1 MYIVLTV
8 LACTALGFYL
18 NRLYLT
24 ETFKKLFLLSFAFHL
39 ISGIA
44 VWFLYQYHYQNGD
57 ILFYIKDLQSVWL
70 KFSHS
75 PTEYFQFLYSDSNSL
90 LPLINQ
96 QERSLF
102 FIKCISILHFISNG
116 NIVLTQLFLSI
127 LSFVACWLCVK
138 KLNTCFPNHELT
150 FIISFSFIPS
160 VLFWG
165 SGLVKETV
173 TLIFIYIIIICALHL
188 SFSKRKK
195 QIHLFF
201 LLLSG
206 FMLFELRYFVFAI
219 FFSFVLLLLLFH
231 FVKSSHHKK
240 KIAIGSTLLLI
251 IAVISISFLHP
262 NLHINNIIDVII
274 HNHNSVVDLSQP
286 GDFMVF
292 PQLDVN
298 HWRLFL
304 YLPFASFFGI
314 LRPFL
319 WESTNVLQFLSSL
332 ENTVFLLLIFYQ
344 IRRLPIL
351 WKNAN
356 VKYWFILSIGYAL
369 SMSAVL
375 AISTPNYGSLNRY
388 RIVFLPFL
396 VFWLLYQNPIL
407 NKWQKKMVKTA

>member
-39 ISGIA
+39 ISGMA

-75 PTEYFQFLYSDSNSL
+75 PTEYFQFLYSDNNSL

-127 LSFVACWLCVK
+127 LSFVACWLCIK

-251 IAVISISFLHP
+251 ITVISISFLHP

-274 HNHNSVVDLSQP
+274 HNHKSVVDLSQP

-292 PQLDVN
+292 PQLDVD

-344 IRRLPIL
+344 IRRLPTL

>member
-24 ETFKKLFLLSFAFHL
+24 EAFKKFFLLSFVLHL

-44 VWFLYQYHYQNGD
+44 VWFLYHYHYQNGD
-57 ILFYIKDLQSVWL
+57 ILFYIKDLESVWL
-70 KFSHS
+70 NFNQS
-75 PTEYFQFLYSDSNSL
+75 PTEYIQFLFADDTSL
-90 LPLINQ
+90 LQLTHQ

-127 LSFVACWLCVK
+127 LSFIACWLCIK
-138 KLNTCFPNHELT
+138 KLNACFPKHELP

-188 SFSKRKK
+188 CFSKRKK
-195 QIHLFF
+195 QVFVF
-201 LLLSG
+201 VLLLSG
-206 FMLFELRYFVFAI
+206 FMLFKLRYFVFAI
-219 FFSFVLLLLLFH
+219 FFSFVLMLLFYH
-231 FVKSSHHKK
+231 FIRRISNQKK
-240 KIAIGSTLLLI
+240 WIVVGLPTLLI
-251 IAVISISFLHP
+251 TGIGISFLHP
-262 NLHINNIIDVII
+262 NLHFNAIQDVII
-274 HNHNSVVDLSQP
+274 HNYKSVVALSQP
-286 GDFMVF
+286 GDYMVF
-292 PQLDVN
+292 PKLDEDN
-298 HWRLFL
+298 WRLFL
-304 YLPFASFFGI
+304 YLPFSSLFGI
-314 LRPFL
+314 LRPFI
-319 WESTNVLQFLSSL
+319 WESTNVLQFLSAF
-332 ENTVFLLLIFYQ
+332 ENTVFLLLILYQ
-344 IRRLPIL
+344 LRRLPTL
-351 WKNAN
+351 WKNAS
-356 VKYWFILSIGYAL
+356 VKYWFILSVGYAV

-388 RIVFLPFL
+388 RIVFIPFI

-407 NKWQKKMVKTA
+407 NNWQKKMVKTA